1 MVSPRELWI
10 AYLRNRIAR
19 PEEVRPGLKRRL
31 AAFLAG
37 RRWPF
42 NNPLARW
49 FWDVAIGS
57 NIFLARR
64 LP

>member
-1 MVSPRELWI
+1 
-10 AYLRNRIAR
+10 
-19 PEEVRPGLKRRL
+19 LKRRL